1 MPIFDVFSPK
11 MKIST
16 LRFFYTKLVAAISL
30 KFRYMFNQLSKKIP
44 RNFLAILASGLGAR
58 FFRNIFPK
66 STRSILAQKG
76 VIFCPLWR
84 GRVPSLINIFSIWFL
99 HLIGNI
105 VEFLCVH
112 GTLGLRVVVLELLTI
127 QNVGRVSVIYVHA
140 MWGSWRTSDMSP
152 LWSTG
157 KWCVAVSLGL
167 GLGFERDMGM
177 FMNTWPCPKEVK
189 WLIEMALDFNR

>member
-1 MPIFDVFSPK
+1 MPIFDVF
-11 MKIST
+11 
-16 LRFFYTKLVAAISL
+16 LRFRAFLTCRFFFSKLARSDLMI
-30 KFRYMFNQLSKKIP
+30 FRYVVEQLSKKIP
-44 RNFLAILASGLGAR
+44 RNFLAILATGLGAR

-105 VEFLCVH
+105 VEISCVH

-157 KWCVAVSLGL
+157 SWCVADSLGL